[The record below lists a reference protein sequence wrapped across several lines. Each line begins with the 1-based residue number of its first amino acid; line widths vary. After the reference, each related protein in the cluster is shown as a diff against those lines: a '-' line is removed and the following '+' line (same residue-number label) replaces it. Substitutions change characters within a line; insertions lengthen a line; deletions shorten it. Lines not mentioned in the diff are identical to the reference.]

1 MGLLPQQTPRLLRV
15 SCSGLGEIRTG
26 RIYEHADRG
35 GVGNHFVQQLKLL
48 RHQEGVEIA
57 YPCDVPAWSIEAGDK
72 PKLYGIGPSLE
83 HDRNCR
89 GRSLG
94 SECGRGAGP
103 GDHSDPPANKISGQG
118 RQSIVVF
125 LRPAVFDRDIPPLD
139 IAGFLKTFTEGSH
152 KERVSSGCSAA
163 EKPDH
168 RHRRLLRARR
178 QRPRRRGADECDE
191 LAAFHVWMAPAWQ
204 EIIWRAAQRSLAVM
218 CPACWCS
225 PGGLLALMGSANRVL
240 IIRTGSMSR

>member
-1 MGLLPQQTPRLLRV
+1 MGLLPQQTSRLLRV

-103 GDHSDPPANKISGQG
+103 GDHSDPPADKISGQG
-118 RQSIVVF
+118 RQSIVMF
-125 LRPAVFDRDIPPLD
+125 LRPAVFDRDILPLD
-139 IAGFLKTFTEGSH
+139 ITGFLKTFTEGSH

-168 RHRRLLRARR
+168 RHRRLLRPRR
-178 QRPRRRGADECDE
+178 ERPRGRRAAEKRYERAPVAVGTPVTGRPPRGSVH
-191 LAAFHVWMAPAWQ
+191 AAFPHTALTSGHDGKCLPYAF
-204 EIIWRAAQRSLAVM
+204 QRL
-218 CPACWCS
+218 
-225 PGGLLALMGSANRVL
+225 
-240 IIRTGSMSR
+240 

>member
-1 MGLLPQQTPRLLRV
+1 MGLLPQQTARLLRV

-35 GVGNHFVQQLKLL
+35 GIGNHFVQQLKLL

-83 HDRNCR
+83 HDRNRR

-94 SECGRGAGP
+94 SECGRGAGL
-103 GDHSDPPANKISGQG
+103 GNHSDPPADKISGQG
-118 RQSIVVF
+118 RQSIVMF
-125 LRPAVFDRDIPPLD
+125 LRPAVFDRDILPLD
-139 IAGFLKTFTEGSH
+139 IAGFLKTFTEGGH
-152 KERVSSGCSAA
+152 KERVSSGRSAA
-163 EKPDH
+163 EESDH

-178 QRPRRRGADECDE
+178 ERPHDRRAAEQRDE
-191 LAAFHVWMAPAWQ
+191 LAALHS
-204 EIIWRAAQRSLAVM
+204 ITSSAATSSLSGTVSRRILAV
-218 CPACWCS
+218 W
-225 PGGLLALMGSANRVL
+225 AL
-240 IIRTGSMSR
+240 